1 MCVYIYMLFITLG
14 DGPID
19 PSPRAKVQPIKH
31 RPTPRDRSRAPYVT
45 SHTPPYVPPI
55 KHRPMRDQSCPHA
68 PDTYCYARAM
78 GNSRAG
84 DVAASMM

>member
-1 MCVYIYMLFITLG
+1 MLFITLG

-68 PDTYCYARAM
+68 PILIAM
-78 GNSRAG
+78 REPWE
-84 DVAASMM
+84 AAEQETWLLR